1 MTLDTY
7 SALLQSG
14 NALVAQAQAV
24 ATQDFAAARG
34 LWQQAGDFFLRAHE
48 TDPQQHTAAFRLGQ
62 AWIAEAHALQKEE
75 SEDAVALWRKAA
87 IQCEAAFALDPQH
100 AATAMHVASAYAWAQ
115 DPEAA
120 QAWAQIAR
128 HLAQLP
134 PTDSGEAAEAC
145 ESESESESESA
156 ADSD

>member
-1 MTLDTY
+1 MTTDTY
-7 SALLQSG
+7 SALLESG

-24 ATQDFAAARG
+24 ATQDFAAARA
-34 LWQQAGDFFLRAHE
+34 LWRQAGDFFLRAHE
-48 TDPQQHTAAFRLGQ
+48 AEPEQHAAAFRLGQ
-62 AWIAEAHALQKEE
+62 AWIAEAHALQKED

-87 IQCEAAFALDPQH
+87 IQCEVAFGLDPQH

-128 HLAQLP
+128 HLTQRP
-134 PTDSGEAAEAC
+134 PADSTEDAE
-145 ESESESESESA
+145 ESESA

>member
-62 AWIAEAHALQKEE
+62 AWIAEAHALQKEG

-128 HLAQLP
+128 HLQAQHA
-134 PTDSGEAAEAC
+134 TDMAADEAANQ
-145 ESESESESESA
+145 SSA
-156 ADSD
+156 D

>member
-1 MTLDTY
+1 MTLDSY

-24 ATQDFAAARG
+24 ATQDCAAARA
-34 LWQQAGDFFLRAHE
+34 LWRQAGDFFLSAHE
-48 TDPQQHTAAFRLGQ
+48 AEPEQHTAAFRLGQ

-75 SEDAVALWRKAA
+75 SEDAVAMWRKAA
-87 IQCEAAFALDPQH
+87 IQCEVAFALDPQH

-134 PTDSGEAAEAC
+134 PADSTEEAQA
-145 ESESESESESA
+145 SDESA
-156 ADSD
+156 HEAD